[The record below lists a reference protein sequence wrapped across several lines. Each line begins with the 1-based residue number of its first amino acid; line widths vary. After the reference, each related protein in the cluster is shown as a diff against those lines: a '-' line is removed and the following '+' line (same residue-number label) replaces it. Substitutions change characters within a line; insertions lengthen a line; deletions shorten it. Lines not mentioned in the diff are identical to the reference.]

1 MVQLK
6 AIQRNSGFPVG
17 RDNYFSQN
25 RNETLI
31 TKEAESL
38 AAKETETEEGCDRWL
53 HVRFCSYFI

>member
-38 AAKETETEEGCDRWL
+38 AAKETETEDGCDR
-53 HVRFCSYFI
+53 